1 LTWANPV
8 ADATMSS
15 NAIFAKRILMSPC
28 LVECQPDRPGR
39 GPSAN
44 EHFIANRA
52 A

>member
-1 LTWANPV
+1 
-8 ADATMSS
+8 MSS
-15 NAIFAKRILMSPC
+15 NAIFAKRILC
-28 LVECQPDRPGR
+28 LLASLSASLIVWTR